1 MLSHVELG
9 QLHYGLVANAT
20 LNQLIAQEHTT
31 AWEVQVRP
39 FLCIS

>member
-1 MLSHVELG
+1 MELSIEN
-9 QLHYGLVANAT
+9 LVANAT
-20 LNQLIAQEHTT
+20 LNQLITQGHTCTT